1 MVLSS
6 AITAVPSIR
15 AAALGSIPDVIVD
28 VPVEEFLRRVHC
40 LVCRAAQSGGRA
52 YIGSTA
58 DPQWR
63 WRGGTF
69 FRAGRDG
76 AGECVHMDGHA
87 LRWRAMLVLGAWAD
101 SDAAYMEELAIEV
114 GRAAAPGILTNIA
127 DDARGL
133 ATRAHAY
140 SFVYLCLSRSVEV
153 METSGLWPRM
163 RRLSPSEADGF
174 LSRLSNSRGSRAA
187 PDHGGGAANRAAE
200 IAEAE
205 ALWESFGGVVVATVR
220 ALSP

>member
-6 AITAVPSIR
+6 AMTAVPSIR
-15 AAALGSIPDVIVD
+15 AAALGNIADVIVD

-40 LVCRAAQSGGRA
+40 LVCRAAQRGGRA

-63 WRGGTF
+63 WRGGTY

-76 AGECVHMDGHA
+76 AGESAYMDGHA

-114 GRAAAPGILTNIA
+114 GRAAAPGLLTNIA
-127 DDARGL
+127 EDARGL
-133 ATRAHAY
+133 AIKAHSY
-140 SFVYLCLSRSVEV
+140 SFVYLCLSRSV
-153 METSGLWPRM
+153 
-163 RRLSPSEADGF
+163 
-174 LSRLSNSRGSRAA
+174 
-187 PDHGGGAANRAAE
+187 
-200 IAEAE
+200 
-205 ALWESFGGVVVATVR
+205 
-220 ALSP
+220 